1 MRLPY
6 TEPAILLH
14 LVYLA
19 AVAAGAPKEP
29 LLTAAG
35 LTEEQFATPFMPIA
49 SQNACALLG
58 EVVRLTGEPGFP
70 MHTLEGTTPSSF
82 GLIGYAVAS
91 HATVGMA
98 IHRGLHGMRFF
109 LCAYPVRLEERGPSV
124 HEVFQPVGPA
134 WPHRHRYAEYGMG
147 LCLDVIRKSSGQ
159 RLVPSE
165 VRFTHSDDEAHDAL
179 ERYFGCPVRFG
190 QARTE
195 MVYPAHWLDMPCAR
209 ADPDLADILAQVV
222 DKDLARFQPTHP
234 RLADLVRTAIADALH
249 DNHGQ
254 LATVSR
260 RLGLQPR
267 SLQHLLHKEGARFAD
282 LLDEERR
289 VRAEDLLR
297 GPDMLDA
304 VAYRL
309 GYQSAAA
316 FIRAF
321 RRWTGQTPAQFRRTL
336 HTKSPQD

>member
-49 SQNACALLG
+49 SPNACALLG
-58 EVVRLTGEPGFP
+58 EVVRLTGDPGFP
-70 MHTLEGTTPSSF
+70 MRTLEGTTPASF
-82 GLIGYAVAS
+82 GLVGYAVAS
-91 HATVGMA
+91 LATVGMA
-98 IHRGLHGMRFF
+98 VHRGLHGMRFF
-109 LCAYPVRLEERGPSV
+109 LCAYPVRLETRGPSV

-134 WPHRHRYAEYGMG
+134 WPHRERYAEYGLG

-165 VRFTHSDDEAHDAL
+165 VRFTHRDDGARDAL

-195 MVYPAHWLDMPCAR
+195 MVYPAQWLDLPCTR
-209 ADPDLADILAQVV
+209 ADPDLANILSDTV
-222 DKDLARFQPTHP
+222 DKDLARFQTQGPP
-234 RLADLVRTAIADALH
+234 LAGLVRTAIADALH
-249 DNHGQ
+249 DNHAK
-254 LATVSR
+254 LSTVSR

-267 SLQHLLHKEGARFAD
+267 SLQHLLHKEGMRFAD
-282 LLDEERR
+282 LLDEERSAQ
-289 VRAEDLLR
+289 AEELLS
-297 GPDMLDA
+297 GPEALDA

-309 GYQSAAA
+309 GYRSAAA

-321 RRWTGQTPAQFRRTL
+321 RRWTGQTPAQYRRTL
-336 HTKSPQD
+336 HTESPQD